1 MAKKWMLVL
10 LLVLTVSFAGCVNKD
25 SLVERTNDSLLEESK
40 DIAEAYVLNH
50 EDYMR
55 YSVTEPVFLGSEKLD
70 CSNCWSFTYEFDLI
84 SAKDPDVIDTAT
96 INVTVKDLEVV
107 ETVYSQGMKD

>member
-1 MAKKWMLVL
+1 ME
-10 LLVLTVSFAGCVNKD
+10 G
-25 SLVERTNDSLLEESK
+25 TNESLLEESK
-40 DIAEAYVLNH
+40 DLAEAYVLNH

-55 YSVTEPVFLGSEKLD
+55 YNVTEPVFLRSEKLD

-84 SAKDPDVIDTAT
+84 FEKDPDVVDTAT
-96 INVTVKDLEVV
+96 IIVTVQNLEVV

>member
-1 MAKKWMLVL
+1 MAKKLILIL
-10 LLVLTVSFAGCVNKD
+10 LLVFTVSFAGCVNQD
-25 SLVERTNDSLLEESK
+25 TSVEGTNESLLEESK
-40 DIAEAYVLNH
+40 DIAETYVFNN
-50 EDYMR
+50 ENYVN
-55 YSVTEPVFLGSEKLD
+55 YNVTEPVILGSEKLD

-96 INVTVKDLEVV
+96 ITVTVQNLEVV

>member
-1 MAKKWMLVL
+1 MNQE
-10 LLVLTVSFAGCVNKD
+10 TP
-25 SLVERTNDSLLEESK
+25 VEETDEDILKESK
-40 DIAEAYVLNH
+40 DLAEAYVLNH

-55 YSVTEPVFLGSEKLD
+55 YNVTEPVFLVSEKLD

-84 SAKDPDVIDTAT
+84 SAKYPDVIDTAT
-96 INVTVKDLEVV
+96 ITVTVQNLEVV